1 MRQNVRIGKIPCC
14 RRCTDFYLNEGTR
27 IPQSETLATIWRASL
42 AYCVKGKIRPGSAE
56 AYVAAAVLVG
66 VASLIRWGFGHLDPE
81 ILPFTTYYPAVLLAT
96 IIGGSGA
103 GAFGAI
109 VGGII
114 GWWAFMSPFFASF
127 TFPLFEPLPLKL
139 GQGISFLIYLFAS
152 LLIVWGADRYRRLA
166 KRLQDEESLRKL
178 AVEELGHR
186 LKNKTATLQSIISYQ
201 LRESPQLRNEISNRF
216 IALSRTDDLIMA
228 TQGQG
233 VHISNILSTEL
244 GPYELSRISMHG
256 ADFLLPPTAA
266 LTMAL
271 LVHELATNAAKHG
284 ALSSAVGKLT
294 IRWTLADRTFN
305 LDWRESGGP
314 LITSPTYRGFGL
326 RLLSRALDQFD
337 GTVKTTFEKTGLVC
351 EIKATLPEC
360 TPNIDRD
367 ESHGHS
373 AAA

>member
-1 MRQNVRIGKIPCC
+1 M
-14 RRCTDFYLNEGTR
+14 
-27 IPQSETLATIWRASL
+27 ATIWRAWLS
-42 AYCVKGKIRPGSAE
+42 YCVNGKIRPGSAE
-56 AYVAAAVLVG
+56 AYAAATVLVV

-103 GAFGAI
+103 GAFVAI

-127 TFPLFEPLPLKL
+127 TFPLFEPLTLKL
-139 GQGISFLIYLFAS
+139 GQVISFSVYLFAS

-186 LKNKTATLQSIISYQ
+186 LKNKTATIQSIISYQ
-201 LRESPQLRNEISNRF
+201 LRETPQLRNEISNRL

-228 TQGQG
+228 SQGKG
-233 VHISNILSTEL
+233 VNIRNLLSTEL

-256 ADFLLPPTAA
+256 PDFFLPPTAA

-305 LDWRESGGP
+305 LEWRESGGP

-337 GTVKTTFEKTGLVC
+337 GSVETTFERTGLVC
-351 EIKATLPEC
+351 EIKATLPES
-360 TPNIDRD
+360 TPNTDRD
-367 ESHGHS
+367 KSHSHS

>member
-1 MRQNVRIGKIPCC
+1 M
-14 RRCTDFYLNEGTR
+14 
-27 IPQSETLATIWRASL
+27 WRPWLSD
-42 AYCVKGKIRPGSAE
+42 CINWKIRPGSAE
-56 AYVAAAVLVG
+56 AYVAATVLVAA
-66 VASLIRWGFGHLDPE
+66 ASVVRWGFGHLDPE
-81 ILPFTTYYPAVLLAT
+81 ILPFTTYYPTVLLAT
-96 IIGGSGA
+96 IVGGSGA
-103 GAFGAI
+103 GAFVAI
-109 VGGII
+109 AGGII

-166 KRLQDEESLRKL
+166 KRLQDEERLRKL

-186 LKNKTATLQSIISYQ
+186 LKNKTATIQAIISYQ
-201 LRESPQLRNEISNRF
+201 LQKSPELRHEIANRLT
-216 IALSRTDDLIMA
+216 ALSHTDDLIMA

-233 VHISNILSTEL
+233 AHIGDILSTEL
-244 GPYELSRISMHG
+244 GPYELSRIAMHG
-256 ADFLLPPTAA
+256 PDFLLPPTAA

-284 ALSSAVGKLT
+284 ALSAAVGKLT

-305 LDWRESGGP
+305 LEWHESGGP
-314 LITSPTYRGFGL
+314 RITSPTYRGFGL

-337 GTVKTTFEKTGLVC
+337 GTVKTIFEKTGLVC
-351 EIKATLPEC
+351 EIKATLPES
-360 TPNIDRD
+360 TSNIDRD
-367 ESHGHS
+367 ESHSHS